1 MPCVSII
8 TSPSELGEEEEEEE
22 EEWVG
27 VGGESFHRPRRALD
41 IAPTAPALPPVEVVV
56 ILVVLVEWEE
66 EEEDVVVINGGKFSL
81 VKW

>member
-1 MPCVSII
+1 M
-8 TSPSELGEEEEEEE
+8 TSPSELGEE

-41 IAPTAPALPPVEVVV
+41 IAPTAPALPPMEVVV
-56 ILVVLVEWEE
+56 ILVLVEGEE

-81 VKW
+81 VRW

>member
-1 MPCVSII
+1 M
-8 TSPSELGEEEEEEE
+8 TSPSELGEEEE

-56 ILVVLVEWEE
+56 ILVVLVEGE

>member
-1 MPCVSII
+1 M
-8 TSPSELGEEEEEEE
+8 TSPSELGEEEE

-41 IAPTAPALPPVEVVV
+41 IAPTAPALPPVEVVMM
-56 ILVVLVEWEE
+56 LVVVVED
-66 EEEDVVVINGGKFSL
+66 EEDVVVINGGKFSL

>member
-1 MPCVSII
+1 M
-8 TSPSELGEEEEEEE
+8 TSPSELGEGEE

-41 IAPTAPALPPVEVVV
+41 IAPTAPVLPPVEVLV
-56 ILVVLVEWEE
+56 ILVVLVAGEEEE